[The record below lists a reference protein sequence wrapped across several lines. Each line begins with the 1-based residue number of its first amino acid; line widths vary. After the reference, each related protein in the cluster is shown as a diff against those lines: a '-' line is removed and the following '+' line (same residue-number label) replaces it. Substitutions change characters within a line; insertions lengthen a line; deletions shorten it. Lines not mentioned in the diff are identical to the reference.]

1 MRVIVEIDTEE
12 EIVRLEKFLK
22 FLDPAIIRKNYRVT
36 TDKIES
42 FLNFVDNQAALVD
55 QITIPS
61 REERNAR

>member
-12 EIVRLEKFLK
+12 EIERLEKFLK
-22 FLDPAIIRKNYRVT
+22 FLDPAIIRKNYQAK
-36 TDKIES
+36 TDKIKG
-42 FLNFVDNQAALVD
+42 FLNFVDDQAILVD